1 VIFCQEIFKMK
12 RRDVFVG
19 GGTLCLLGSSLM
31 PGLVLAQT
39 SVPKAGKE
47 YVRLDRPAPVEA
59 NASQVEVVE
68 FFWYNCPHCN
78 AFEPKLG
85 DWLAKLPKHVAFRR
99 VPVAFRA
106 DFEPQQ
112 RLYYALEAMG
122 LVDKLHAKVFAA
134 IHGQRLNLNAAPAI
148 ADWVVSQGVDRNKFT
163 EQFNSF
169 SVATKSKRATQ
180 LQNLYGV
187 SGVPAMGVAGQ
198 FYTDG
203 ELARSM
209 AGVLDVV
216 NFLVAQAHAG
226 R

>member
-1 VIFCQEIFKMK
+1 MK
-12 RRDVFVG
+12 RRDVVAG
-19 GGTLCLLGSSLM
+19 GGALCLIGASLV
-31 PGLVLAQT
+31 PDRVLAQA
-39 SVPKAGKE
+39 SVPKAGQAYLLLE
-47 YVRLDRPAPVEA
+47 RPAPVEA

-78 AFEPKLG
+78 AFEPKL
-85 DWLAKLPKHVAFRR
+85 DEWLSKSPKHVAFRR
-99 VPVAFRA
+99 IPVAFRP

-122 LVDKLHAKVFAA
+122 LLEKLHAKVFAA
-134 IHGQRLNLNAAPAI
+134 IHAQRVNLNTAPAI
-148 ADWVVSQGVDRNKFT
+148 TDWVVSQGVDRNKFT

-169 SVATKSKRATQ
+169 AAATKSKRATQ

-187 SGVPAMGVAGQ
+187 SGVPAMGVAGRY
-198 FYTDG
+198 YTDG

-209 AGVLDVV
+209 AGVLSVV
-216 NFLVAQAHAG
+216 DFLVAQEHAA